1 MAPTDSHTQAQPT
14 AGQQI
19 NIGRL
24 PRHERCLALRKDQNP
39 GGEPDALGHAGQKGE
54 HHERVV
60 ERVLL
65 GVGAR
70 QPRYPI
76 GVHGT
81 EHMVIGEQVVKAQVL
96 DRGADPPD
104 SPRISSKL
112 GLRVDHADLHKA
124 PPCYGWTALPEVN
137 HAQTGDLPVQEV

>member
-1 MAPTDSHTQAQPT
+1 VAPADSHTQPQPT

-39 GGEPDALGHAGQKGE
+39 GGEPDARGHAGQEGE

-81 EHMVIGEQVVKAQVL
+81 EHMVIGEQVVKPRSSTAVPI
-96 DRGADPPD
+96 RRTAVG
-104 SPRISSKL
+104 SPRSSVC
-112 GLRVDHADLHKA
+112 G
-124 PPCYGWTALPEVN
+124 
-137 HAQTGDLPVQEV
+137 